1 MLLAIV
7 ASMWAAVITIPLIVR
22 WRDSRHITSVGN
34 FSKSLGVL
42 GHQCSTSMTAIPGRQ
57 AVRKSSWTI
66 LTKFGRV
73 EPEVVL
79 QDRYRLTTST
89 WHPSRVI
96 RYKTR
101 VSRLARQ
108 QMIRRRKNVLFS
120 LLGSTL
126 FLFALNLML
135 GSRIVE
141 LLTLLTF
148 LALISYIGLLIQFKK
163 AAFN

>member
-22 WRDSRHITSVGN
+22 WRDSRHVASVGS

-57 AVRKSSWTI
+57 SVRSSSWTI

-73 EPEVVL
+73 EPEIVL
-79 QDRYRLTTST
+79 QDQYRMLSSQ
-89 WHPSRVI
+89 PNRVGSFN
-96 RYKTR
+96 TR
-101 VSRLARQ
+101 VPRLAHHH
-108 QMIRRRKNVLFS
+108 MIRRRKNILTVLLASTFVLFVIN
-120 LLGSTL
+120 LL
-126 FLFALNLML
+126 M

-148 LALISYIGLLIQFKK
+148 IALISYVGLLIQFKK
-163 AAFN
+163 AVFN